1 MAYVRYKEVTKRF
14 CFYKAIDKN
23 NLPDYVKEY
32 VFDEKILAAYIVGR
46 DHGIITDKKI
56 ILFDNTSLFSIK
68 KEITIIPFHS
78 ISSHSVVFRL
88 NFANLYMLLDS
99 GYPLM
104 LKFTNLKARDKVR
117 IRLLYSAISAVVCN
131 QKIPDDIMKR
141 LINEDFDFKDRKES

>member
-1 MAYVRYKEVTKRF
+1 
-14 CFYKAIDKN
+14 
-23 NLPDYVKEY
+23 
-32 VFDEKILAAYIVGR
+32 
-46 DHGIITDKKI
+46 
-56 ILFDNTSLFSIK
+56 
-68 KEITIIPFHS
+68 
-78 ISSHSVVFRL
+78 
-88 NFANLYMLLDS
+88 MLLDS